1 MFSSHS
7 THLEID
13 LPPATGNT
21 TKADKNEFQQDPR
34 QPNKQSIPTGDDSY
48 REPPPTP
55 KYVTQRQK
63 PAGLGTIGGKK
74 PIGNSRTKSVS
85 STASDVSETPG
96 ASKAPR
102 MSQETESDEELSPQ
116 RLNPTRKLHK
126 SEETHSRGLGVIGGS
141 RKAKDQNK
149 STSFL
154 PPALSVPT
162 SPKRGECMSTDDE
175 SQSMS
180 LLRSEQ
186 TKPGKRISK
195 LGVIGGNKSNKP
207 TSAPGIAKI
216 SVDPGNEADATT
228 ATAAT
233 ASVKGKFTTPLS
245 SPSPPE
251 VAQPRFQPEPDRE
264 LTAREKA
271 DRRRAE
277 LKRQLE
283 AKSKAPMKKKRRF

>member
-1 MFSSHS
+1 MK
-7 THLEID
+7 
-13 LPPATGNT
+13 P
-21 TKADKNEFQQDPR
+21 EFQQDPR
-34 QPNKQSIPTGDDSY
+34 KPNKKSIPTGGGSY
-48 REPPPTP
+48 RDPPTP

-96 ASKAPR
+96 TSKAPR

-116 RLNPTRKLHK
+116 RLNPTRKLHE
-126 SEETHSRGLGVIGGS
+126 SEETSGRTHSRGLGVIGGS
-141 RKAKDQNK
+141 RKDKYQNK
-149 STSFL
+149 SSSFL
-154 PPALSVPT
+154 PPAFSVPT
-162 SPKRGECMSTDDE
+162 SPKRGECMSTEDE

-186 TKPGKRISK
+186 TKPGKHISK
-195 LGVIGGNKSNKP
+195 LGGIGGNKSNQP
-207 TSAPGIAKI
+207 TCAPGIAKI
-216 SVDPGNEADATT
+216 SIDPGNEEADATT

-233 ASVKGKFTTPLS
+233 ASVKGKLTTPLS
-245 SPSPPE
+245 SPPPPE
-251 VAQPRFQPEPDRE
+251 IAQPRFQPEPDRE
-264 LTAREKA
+264 LTTREKA

>member
-116 RLNPTRKLHK
+116 RLNQTRKLHK
-126 SEETHSRGLGVIGGS
+126 SETHSRGLGVIGGPFRS
-141 RKAKDQNK
+141 ISIHEIVQTIVKLYGKIM
-149 STSFL
+149 L
-154 PPALSVPT
+154 PT
-162 SPKRGECMSTDDE
+162 SILIIATIWFGATKE
-175 SQSMS
+175 
-180 LLRSEQ
+180 RSIVE
-186 TKPGKRISK
+186 
-195 LGVIGGNKSNKP
+195 
-207 TSAPGIAKI
+207 
-216 SVDPGNEADATT
+216 
-228 ATAAT
+228 
-233 ASVKGKFTTPLS
+233 
-245 SPSPPE
+245 
-251 VAQPRFQPEPDRE
+251 
-264 LTAREKA
+264 
-271 DRRRAE
+271 
-277 LKRQLE
+277 
-283 AKSKAPMKKKRRF
+283 